1 MIVLTLMF
9 DSPSRSLDISD
20 KQEMG
25 EYKLEH
31 DSLAHASL
39 LRLTMQSW
47 SNPQSDV
54 YIISREGHKVFTN
67 R

>member
-1 MIVLTLMF
+1 
-9 DSPSRSLDISD
+9 
-20 KQEMG
+20 MG

-31 DSLAHASL
+31 DRAAHASL
-39 LRLTMQSW
+39 LKTTIQGW
-47 SNPQSDV
+47 SNPQTDV

>member
-1 MIVLTLMF
+1 
-9 DSPSRSLDISD
+9 
-20 KQEMG
+20 MG

-31 DSLAHASL
+31 DSLAHVSL
-39 LRLTMQSW
+39 LRFTMQGW

-54 YIISREGHKVFTN
+54 YIISSEGHKVFTN

>member
-1 MIVLTLMF
+1 
-9 DSPSRSLDISD
+9 
-20 KQEMG
+20 MG

-39 LRLTMQSW
+39 LRFTMQGW

>member
-1 MIVLTLMF
+1 ME
-9 DSPSRSLDISD
+9 
-20 KQEMG
+20 EMG

-31 DSLAHASL
+31 DPMAHASL
-39 LRLTMQSW
+39 LKSTIQGW

-54 YIISREGHKVFTN
+54 YIISKEGHKIFTN